1 MLGGFGGKVAVD
13 GLTLAIDGHPELSAQ
28 EMHVPGDISSAAFF
42 LAAAAMIP
50 GSDLVVR
57 DVGCNPTRDGVVEVL
72 KAMGAAI
79 ELSNQRTE
87 AGERVSDIHVR
98 GGFLKGVD
106 VGAGLVARTIDE
118 YPILAVAAAVADG
131 VTTFNDVKEL
141 RFKES
146 DRITAMTEGLRT
158 LGVAVEEREDGMTIH
173 GGNSVRGGAIKS
185 YGDHRIAMALSI
197 AGLIS
202 DEGVQIDDATC
213 VNISFPSFFDLLA
226 EICLH

>member
-1 MLGGFGGKVAVD
+1 M
-13 GLTLAIDGHPELSAQ
+13 
-28 EMHVPGDISSAAFF
+28 
-42 LAAAAMIP
+42 
-50 GSDLVVR
+50 
-57 DVGCNPTRDGVVEVL
+57 
-72 KAMGAAI
+72 
-79 ELSNQRTE
+79 
-87 AGERVSDIHVR
+87 
-98 GGFLKGVD
+98 KGVD
-106 VGAGLVARTIDE
+106 VGPGLVARTIDE
-118 YPILAVAAAVADG
+118 YPVLAVAAAVADG

-173 GGNSVRGGAIKS
+173 GGHSVHGGAIKS
-185 YGDHRIAMALSI
+185 YGDHRIAMAFAI

-202 DEGVQIDDATC
+202 DEGVQIDDAGC